1 MTKGTHVLLKN
12 FDKITEE
19 LTGSKDFMVRGSVTS
34 GYMGEAGVFA
44 DAVRTKIIQ
53 CYHSH

>member
-34 GYMGEAGVFA
+34 GYMGEDVVFA